1 MTTIEQALRAAANQ
15 YSRRAEPAS
24 EPIESR
30 PTDPERVAKA
40 NASRKR
46 LKAAWPDE
54 FADGAQCA
62 LSQHFSGDRER
73 GGYAPALFMTRSP
86 KERDSYQRADFVR
99 AMQTLLRDRKIKI
112 VPYGPPSSGYQ
123 KLVHVGSESLS

>member
-73 GGYAPALFMTRSP
+73 GGYP
-86 KERDSYQRADFVR
+86 KGFHRWPLERRNAWFAGYNHGLNKR
-99 AMQTLLRDRKIKI
+99 L
-112 VPYGPPSSGYQ
+112 SGGQ
-123 KLVHVGSESLS
+123 P